1 MQSYKRRNL
10 LKYGIAAAVLTASG
24 VSARAGSVGGR
35 LTVGLSGAS
44 PLDSWDARTF
54 SDSFM
59 IACGQG
65 AVFDCLTEVTADG
78 SLVGELAESW
88 ESSADGRI
96 WTVALRRGV
105 TFHNGKPFVA
115 QDVIDSFN
123 LHRGTSSGARVIVD
137 GVQDI
142 SRLSDHQVRFT
153 LTSGNADFPYL
164 LSDYHL
170 IIYPSGQ
177 IDEAIAQGI
186 GTGLYRVESFEPGV
200 RFVGR
205 RVQSH
210 YKDGTAGWFDRVE
223 FVAMNDRARRMNAL
237 LTGQV
242 DAVDRVDPAA
252 VSRLSTHPRINV
264 VETTGNMHLAFGMR
278 TDTAPFDDLNV
289 RLALKHGIDRQA
301 IVDRVLNGH
310 GRVAAD
316 SPIGPANQ
324 FFANL
329 APLSHDPDRAA
340 WHLRQ
345 AGLSSVSV
353 DLFTSD
359 AAMNLS
365 AAEEFRTAAA
375 SAGIDIQINEAPS
388 VGYWGDTFGKQA
400 FAATYW
406 SGRVT
411 EDWMLSTAYHAG
423 SPWNSTRWADG
434 RFEQLLVAARAEF
447 DPDLRSELY
456 AEMQLILRDQG
467 SAIIPAFANW
477 IGATSDR
484 VGRPASIGN
493 LWPMDNARMAERW
506 WIA

>member
-1 MQSYKRRNL
+1 
-10 LKYGIAAAVLTASG
+10 
-24 VSARAGSVGGR
+24 
-35 LTVGLSGAS
+35 
-44 PLDSWDARTF
+44 
-54 SDSFM
+54 
-59 IACGQG
+59 
-65 AVFDCLTEVTADG
+65 
-78 SLVGELAESW
+78 
-88 ESSADGRI
+88 
-96 WTVALRRGV
+96 
-105 TFHNGKPFVA
+105 
-115 QDVIDSFN
+115 
-123 LHRGTSSGARVIVD
+123 
-137 GVQDI
+137 
-142 SRLSDHQVRFT
+142 DHQVRFT

-177 IDEAIAQGI
+177 IDEAIADGI
-186 GTGLYRVESFEPGV
+186 GTGLYRVETFEPGI

-210 YKDGTAGWFDRVE
+210 YKDGTAGWFDRIE

-252 VSRLSTHPRINV
+252 VSRLSTHPRINI

-289 RLALKHGIDRQA
+289 RLALKHGIDRPA
-301 IVDRVLNGH
+301 IVDQVLHGH

-324 FFANL
+324 FYAGL
-329 APLSHDPDRAA
+329 APMAHDPERAA

-345 AGLSSVSV
+345 AGLSKVSV

-359 AAMNLS
+359 VAMHSS
-365 AAEEFRTAAA
+365 AAELFRTAAA
-375 SAGIDIQINEAPS
+375 PAGIDIQIKEAAS
-388 VGYWGDTFGKQA
+388 VGYWGDTFGGQP
-400 FAATYW
+400 FTATYW

-411 EDWMLSTAYHAG
+411 EDWMFSTAYHAG
-423 SPWNSTRWADG
+423 SPWNDTRWADG

-447 DPDLRSELY
+447 DPDLRSDLY
-456 AEMQLILRDQG
+456 AEMQKILRDQG
-467 SAIIPAFANW
+467 GAIVPAFANW
-477 IGATSDR
+477 IGARSDR
-484 VGRPASIGN
+484 VATPTSIGN

-506 WIA
+506 WVA